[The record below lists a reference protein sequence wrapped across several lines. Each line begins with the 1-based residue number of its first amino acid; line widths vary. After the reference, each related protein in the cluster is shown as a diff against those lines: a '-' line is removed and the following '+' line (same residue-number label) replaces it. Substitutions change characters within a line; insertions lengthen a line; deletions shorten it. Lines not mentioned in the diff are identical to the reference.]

1 MVQNLTCC
9 IVLHP
14 VSTPHLLHMD
24 NRVNEEATP
33 ASRLLA
39 DVAHVLCESCPEY
52 IVGEEDDAFRHS
64 LFAGWWITKR
74 VEFTYLGG

>member
-1 MVQNLTCC
+1 ME
-9 IVLHP
+9 HK
-14 VSTPHLLHMD
+14 
-24 NRVNEEATP
+24 VNEEATP

-64 LFAGWWITKR
+64 LFAG
-74 VEFTYLGG
+74 GG